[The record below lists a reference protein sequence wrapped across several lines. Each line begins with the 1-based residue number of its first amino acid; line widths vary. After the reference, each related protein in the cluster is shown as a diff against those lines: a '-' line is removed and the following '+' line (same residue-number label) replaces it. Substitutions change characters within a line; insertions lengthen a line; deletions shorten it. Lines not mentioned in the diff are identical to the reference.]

1 MLLGAVCVI
10 DTPGFITGFL
20 SFKNFETLPNG
31 KMKVIVIVTYDR
43 ESWGKILNMSP
54 SRPMLCSSRAG
65 ILMRKP
71 RKWVSACMQEMH
83 LLRWDCSIWM
93 LFLREAS
100 PHFHAVVPV
109 DGISL
114 HDGCEC

>member
-20 SFKNFETLPNG
+20 SFKNFETLSNG

-65 ILMRKP
+65 IQYTYAEAPQVGFCLHAGNAP
-71 RKWVSACMQEMH
+71 TEVG
-83 LLRWDCSIWM
+83 LLDLDAFSTRSISTLSCRCS
-93 LFLREAS
+93 
-100 PHFHAVVPV
+100 
-109 DGISL
+109 G
-114 HDGCEC
+114 